1 MKTRAMM
8 VLIRP
13 MKKSW
18 ERKPW
23 IHKGRTDH
31 DEKRNDDPEKNSS
44 EDDSHQSLGLTIFAL
59 RPFLIP
65 VHGHFSL
72 TEAFPL
78 LSVNSLALQ
87 DGRSMIEN
95 ALF

>member
-1 MKTRAMM
+1 
-8 VLIRP
+8 
-13 MKKSW
+13 MKKPW

-23 IHKGRTDH
+23 IHKDRTNH
-31 DEKRNDDPEKNSS
+31 NEKGNDDPEKNAS
-44 EDDSHQSLGLTIFAL
+44 EDDSHQSLAFAIFAL

-65 VHGHFSL
+65 VHGLFSL

-87 DGRSMIEN
+87 DGRSKIEN
-95 ALF
+95 A

>member
-1 MKTRAMM
+1 
-8 VLIRP
+8 

-18 ERKPW
+18 KRKPW

-31 DEKRNDDPEKNSS
+31 NKKGSDDPENNSS
-44 EDDSHQSLGLTIFAL
+44 EDDRRYSLGLTIFAL
-59 RPFLIP
+59 RPFLIS
-65 VHGHFSL
+65 VHGRFSL

-87 DGRSMIEN
+87 DGRSTIEN

>member
-1 MKTRAMM
+1 
-8 VLIRP
+8 

-18 ERKPW
+18 KRKPW

-31 DEKRNDDPEKNSS
+31 NEKGNDDPENNSS
-44 EDDSHQSLGLTIFAL
+44 EDDRHHSLGLTIFAL

-72 TEAFPL
+72 TEAFSL
-78 LSVNSLALQ
+78 LSVNSLAHQ
-87 DGRSMIEN
+87 DGRSRIEN